1 MATEIEKVSHKLKKM
16 SIISN
21 LLKYIFSESF
31 LFCVVSIK
39 IIGFV
44 RVPMY
49 EAVPE
54 AVPVTARAVTSVNYT
69 PPKKVLVS

>member
-1 MATEIEKVSHKLKKM
+1 MATEIERVSHKLKKM

-21 LLKYIFSESF
+21 LFIYIFSEPF

-39 IIGFV
+39 TIGFV
-44 RVPMY
+44 RVPMH

-54 AVPVTARAVTSVNYT
+54 AVPVTTRAVTSVNHK

>member
-1 MATEIEKVSHKLKKM
+1 MT
-16 SIISN
+16 IISN

-31 LFCVVSIK
+31 LFCVVSIET
-39 IIGFV
+39 IGFV
-44 RVPMY
+44 RVSMH

-54 AVPVTARAVTSVNYT
+54 AVSVTTRAVTSVNDK